1 MNIGKSSFDVEHHLR
16 MAVGF
21 RWGIVVDAA
30 MAVLGEVSVT
40 FDGDVQTIL
49 QHTSIVGHL
58 RYRRNHEDRN

>member
-1 MNIGKSSFDVEHHLR
+1 

-30 MAVLGEVSVT
+30 MAALGDVSVT

-58 RYRRNHEDRN
+58 RYRRNHEDRNW